1 MAAQEPL
8 GREYLLHEEIGR
20 GAMAVV
26 RRTTSRRGGPPLAAK
41 LLRPELAGDRRVREL
56 FLREEAALRA
66 LSHPAIVGLRDLI
79 VEGGT
84 LALVMEYVDG
94 PNLRRYLSMRGG
106 RLTPAE
112 VVTIAAQTAAA
123 LAAAHEHGVVH
134 LDLKPENI
142 LVRRRS
148 TPPEIRITDFGVA
161 VLLNDTDH
169 IPAGG
174 TPGYTAPEIFRGG
187 APTPAADVW
196 SLGVL
201 LLELTTGRPT
211 GDPSALPGPLGPV
224 ARDCL
229 APDPR
234 RRPPAR
240 RVAAYLRQF
249 AAAVRPSSAPP
260 VSGAAVSGIPA
271 GADPEPVTLPLDF
284 PPPQLPQPTFP
295 PPAPPQPPRPAFLPP
310 AAQPFHQGSPP
321 AAPPFHP
328 GFPPAAASPSHPG
341 FPPAAASTPDRGF
354 VPPVAEPP
362 HRDTIGT
369 RAGRLPDTGA
379 YDAATPPA
387 RKATRW
393 RNGSLITLG
402 LAGLAAVV
410 IIGINVTAAADD
422 RTSNLVTK
430 VSVPPAVSPVER
442 SGSAAPQPSGTLPPT
457 SQVALPPLNTPAA
470 ERLRVTMAGKVDD
483 EAGTLAISIRDGA
496 AIAYI
501 CDGDRLETW
510 LKGTAKN
517 GLLNLTGKNGTKI
530 TGLFDATRA
539 AGDITVAGK
548 AHRFEIGVVSKPSGL
563 YRLASRV
570 GNTRVNGSW
579 IVLPDGRQVG
589 VLAKDEQPGPA
600 PVLDVTGRTT
610 TVDGAVLTGA
620 TTIDVDT
627 GEGF

>member
-1 MAAQEPL
+1 MSGQEPL

-26 RRTTSRRGGPPLAAK
+26 RRATSRQGGLPLAAK

-66 LSHPAIVGLRDLI
+66 LHHPAIVGLRDLI

-123 LAAAHEHGVVH
+123 LAAAHHHGVVH

-174 TPGYTAPEIFRGG
+174 TPGYTAPEIFQGG

-211 GDPSALPGPLGPV
+211 GDPSLLPGPLGPV

-240 RVAAYLRQF
+240 RVAAYLQQF
-249 AAAVRPSSAPP
+249 AGAVRPSSAPP
-260 VSGAAVSGIPA
+260 ASGAALAGPA
-271 GADPEPVTLPLDF
+271 GVTDPEPTTLPLGF
-284 PPPQLPQPTFP
+284 PPPQLPPPTFP
-295 PPAPPQPPRPAFLPP
+295 PPAPPQPPRPAFVPPSGDTLGSWAGQLP
-310 AAQPFHQGSPP
+310 ATGTY
-321 AAPPFHP
+321 APP
-328 GFPPAAASPSHPG
+328 PPPRP
-341 FPPAAASTPDRGF
+341 
-354 VPPVAEPP
+354 
-362 HRDTIGT
+362 
-369 RAGRLPDTGA
+369 RAGS
-379 YDAATPPA
+379 
-387 RKATRW
+387 RW
-393 RNGSLITLG
+393 RSGPLITLG
-402 LAGLAAVV
+402 LAGLAAAV
-410 IIGINVTAAADD
+410 IVGINVTATAGE

-430 VSVPPAVSPVER
+430 VSVPPPVSPVEKT
-442 SGSAAPQPSGTLPPT
+442 GSTAPQPAGTLPPT
-457 SQVALPPLNTPAA
+457 SEVALPPLNTPAA

-501 CDGDRLETW
+501 CDGDRLEAW

-517 GLLNLTGKNGTKI
+517 GLLSLTGKNGTKI

-539 AGDITVAGK
+539 AGDITVGGK

-563 YRLASRV
+563 YRLAGRV
-570 GNTRVNGSW
+570 GNARVNGSW

-589 VLAKDEQPGPA
+589 VLLKDEQPAAA
-600 PVLDVTGRTT
+600 PVLDVTNRTT